1 MRGPMSQMLK
11 SSGAMGLAT
20 LLSRVLGLVREMA
33 YARFMGR
40 TWVADAFIFAYTVPN
55 LFRRLLGEGAL
66 TAAFLPSF
74 KAREKEGGE
83 AAMWEAANAVI
94 SGLVVAVSAL
104 VGVAMVVISLL
115 LLGDGWSEKTRL
127 MLQLMRLMFPYL
139 LLVCLAAVG
148 MGMLNARGR
157 FFVPALGAA
166 MLNVVMIG
174 SVFLLAPR
182 FGARLEDQV
191 IGLGVGVLLAGVA
204 QALFQVPA
212 LARQGWRFRWV
223 SPWRNPV
230 VREVVPRMLPATVG
244 VAAFQ
249 LNVVVTQSFA
259 FFAGESI
266 VSAFQFAVRL
276 MEMPQGVF
284 GISLATYLLP
294 TLAGFAAE
302 KRWAGFRDTLHQGVQ
317 LLLFVN
323 LLAAMLLFVLA
334 RPIVRLFFE
343 GGLFRASDTLAVAQ
357 ALMLLAPGLV
367 AFSLTNV
374 LARAFYATGDLRT
387 PMWISVFCLGANTLL
402 AIPLVFT
409 FAAAGLAAANTVTAT
424 LNVLLL
430 GYALRRK
437 FRTLA
442 LGTLRRP
449 GGLLLLAL
457 VPATAA
463 AAGASFAWELLL
475 GGTGFWARLGAVFV
489 PMLLAAGTYFPFALW
504 LRLEPATEVLN
515 LLRRRRSGSA

>member
-20 LLSRVLGLVREMA
+20 LLSRVLGLAREMA

-74 KAREKEGGE
+74 KAREKEAGE

-94 SGLVVAVSAL
+94 SGLVVAVGVL

-127 MLQLMRLMFPYL
+127 MLELMRLMFPYL

-166 MLNVVMIG
+166 MLNVVMIA

-182 FGARLEDQV
+182 FGERLEEQ
-191 IGLGVGVLLAGVA
+191 IFGLGVGVLLAGVA

-212 LARQGWRFRWV
+212 LARQGWRWRWV

-230 VREVVPRMLPATVG
+230 VREVVGRMLPATVG

-249 LNVVVTQSFA
+249 INVVVTQGFA

-284 GISLATYLLP
+284 GVSLATYLLP

-302 KRWAGFRDTLHQGVQ
+302 KKWADFRGTLLEGVQ

-323 LLAAMLLFVLA
+323 VLAAAFLLVLA

-343 GGLFRASDTLAVAQ
+343 GGLFRAADTLAVAQ
-357 ALMLLAPGLV
+357 ALMALAPGLV

-374 LARAFYATGDLRT
+374 IARAFYATGDLRT

-409 FAAAGLAAANTVTAT
+409 FAAAGLAVANTVTST
-424 LNVLLL
+424 LNVVLL

-437 FRTLA
+437 FRNLA
-442 LGTLRRP
+442 AGTLRGPVLRM
-449 GGLLLLAL
+449 L
-457 VPATAA
+457 AA
-463 AAGASFAWELLL
+463 AALAAGVAFATSHGWELLV
-475 GGTGFWARLGAVFV
+475 GGTGLWRRIGAVFV
-489 PMLLAAGTYFPFALW
+489 PMGLAAGIYFGVALV
-504 LRLEPATEVLN
+504 LRLEPARKVLE
-515 LLRRRRSGSA
+515 LVWKRG

>member
-1 MRGPMSQMLK
+1 
-11 SSGAMGLAT
+11 
-20 LLSRVLGLVREMA
+20 
-33 YARFMGR
+33 
-40 TWVADAFIFAYTVPN
+40 
-55 LFRRLLGEGAL
+55 
-66 TAAFLPSF
+66 
-74 KAREKEGGE
+74 
-83 AAMWEAANAVI
+83 
-94 SGLVVAVSAL
+94 
-104 VGVAMVVISLL
+104 
-115 LLGDGWSEKTRL
+115 
-127 MLQLMRLMFPYL
+127 
-139 LLVCLAAVG
+139 
-148 MGMLNARGR
+148 
-157 FFVPALGAA
+157 
-166 MLNVVMIG
+166 
-174 SVFLLAPR
+174 
-182 FGARLEDQV
+182 
-191 IGLGVGVLLAGVA
+191 
-204 QALFQVPA
+204 
-212 LARQGWRFRWV
+212 
-223 SPWRNPV
+223 
-230 VREVVPRMLPATVG
+230 
-244 VAAFQ
+244 
-249 LNVVVTQSFA
+249 
-259 FFAGESI
+259 
-266 VSAFQFAVRL
+266 
-276 MEMPQGVF
+276 
-284 GISLATYLLP
+284 
-294 TLAGFAAE
+294 LAGFAAE

-343 GGLFRASDTLAVAQ
+343 GGLFRASGTLAVAP